1 MSRCL
6 VVLCSSELGMGNGV
20 KVLRSKTCLGRIEA
34 SGKDQFL
41 DPKISFSG
49 LLCAIHGDESV

>member
-1 MSRCL
+1 
-6 VVLCSSELGMGNGV
+6 MGNGV